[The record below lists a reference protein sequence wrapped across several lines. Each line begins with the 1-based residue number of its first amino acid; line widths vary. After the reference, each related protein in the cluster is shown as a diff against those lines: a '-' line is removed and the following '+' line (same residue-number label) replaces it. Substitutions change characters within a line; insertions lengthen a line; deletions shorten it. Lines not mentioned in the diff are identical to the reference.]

1 MEITYKTIKSLI
13 KKEELQNGNQI
24 NLEFQAQNQETPIS
38 TVAVIVP
45 NTKDITKNVGK
56 EIVKSTVKR
65 GIINGILSS
74 LGLSG
79 LLGSAVRQTVNEV
92 SRGSSSTNI
101 ISTKISD
108 ADKQNA
114 IVNAFKPF
122 MMMYKY
128 NEQNSEWEYI
138 S

>member
-1 MEITYKTIKSLI
+1 MEITYQAIKHLI

-24 NLEFQAQNQETPIS
+24 NLEFQARNQETPIS

-65 GIINGILSS
+65 GIINSILNSI
-74 LGLSG
+74 GLSG

-92 SRGSSSTNI
+92 SIGSSSKNI
-101 ISTKISD
+101 LSTEISNT
-108 ADKQNA
+108 DKQNA

-128 NEQNSEWEYI
+128 NEQNTEWEYI